1 MTETRPAA
9 RPRPLSPHL
18 QIYKPLITWV
28 PSITHRVTGVGLGI
42 GMVLV
47 AAWLLSL
54 AAGPAAFGA
63 MHAFLASWFGILL
76 LVGFT
81 WALMF
86 HLLNG
91 IRHLAWDV
99 GWGFEVATARV
110 TGWTVVVGSVA
121 LTALVWVLAWCVG
134 GRA

>member
-1 MTETRPAA
+1 MTETRTV

-28 PSITHRVTGVGLGI
+28 PSITHRLTGIGLGA
-42 GMVLV
+42 GMLLVTAWLV
-47 AAWLLSL
+47 AL
-54 AAGPAAFGA
+54 ATGPRAFAA
-63 MHAFLASWFGILL
+63 MHGFLASWIGILL

-99 GWGFEVATARV
+99 GYGFEVDTARI
-110 TGWTVVVGSVA
+110 TGWTVVIGSFV
-121 LTALVWVLAWCVG
+121 LTVLVWVLALCVG
-134 GRA
+134 GQA

>member
-1 MTETRPAA
+1 MTETRPL
-9 RPRPLSPHL
+9 RPRPVSPHL

-28 PSITHRVTGVGLGI
+28 PSITHRVTGVGLGL

-47 AAWLLSL
+47 AWWLVAL
-54 AAGPAAFGA
+54 AAGPRAFA
-63 MHAFLASWFGILL
+63 HAHHFVHSWFGILL
-76 LVGFT
+76 WIGFT

-99 GWGFEVATARV
+99 GYGFEIQTARATGWAVVIGSVVLTVVIWGF
-110 TGWTVVVGSVA
+110 A
-121 LTALVWVLAWCVG
+121 LLLG
-134 GRA
+134 GRP

>member
-1 MTETRPAA
+1 MTETRQA

-28 PSITHRVTGVGLGI
+28 PSITHRVTGIGLGL
-42 GMVLV
+42 GMLLV
-47 AAWLLSL
+47 TAWLIAL
-54 AAGPAAFGA
+54 ASGPQAFAA
-63 MHAFLASWFGILL
+63 MHHFLSSWIGILL

-99 GWGFEVATARV
+99 GYGFEVGTARI
-110 TGWTVVVGSVA
+110 TGWTVVIGSFVLTVLIWA
-121 LTALVWVLAWCVG
+121 LALSTG
-134 GRA
+134 GQA